1 MLKPDSTFYLAVNY
15 FIKSEGE
22 LKSEGSKW
30 CKSQPMGVNKL
41 NSLMKEM
48 TETAGISVK
57 TNHSGGE
64 TLVQKLQDNDV
75 PPNQIVQI
83 NGHKNLLSINNYSSL
98 RERQIKNISKI
109 LSSSSSTMNAVLPA
123 VQLSLK
129 SHFTEAH
136 SSPSAAESPLQTMF
150 QGNYITGGV
159 FNINLAAT
167 KNTTKSPELGPKAK
181 KKEICN

>member
-15 FIKSEGE
+15 FKSEGE
-22 LKSEGSKW
+22 LKLEGSKW
-30 CKSQPMGVNKL
+30 FKSQPTGVNKL

-83 NGHKNLLSINNYSSL
+83 TGHKNLQSINNCSSL
-98 RERQIKNISKI
+98 ISKI
-109 LSSSSSTMNAVLPA
+109 LSSSLSTTNAVLPA
-123 VQLSLK
+123 VVYFS
-129 SHFTEAH
+129 EAY
-136 SSPSAAESPLQTMF
+136 SSTSAAE
-150 QGNYITGGV
+150 
-159 FNINLAAT
+159 
-167 KNTTKSPELGPKAK
+167 NTL
-181 KKEICN
+181 

>member
-15 FIKSEGE
+15 FKSEGE
-22 LKSEGSKW
+22 LKLEGSKW
-30 CKSQPMGVNKL
+30 FKSQPTGVNKL

-83 NGHKNLLSINNYSSL
+83 TGHKNLLSINNYSSL

-109 LSSSSSTMNAVLPA
+109 LSSSSSTTNALLPA
-123 VQLSLK
+123 VQQSPK

-136 SSPSAAESPLQTMF
+136 SSTSAAESTLQTMF

-167 KNTTKSPELGPKAK
+167 KNTSQVQNWGRKR
-181 KKEICN
+181 KKEIYN

>member
-1 MLKPDSTFYLAVNY
+1 
-15 FIKSEGE
+15 
-22 LKSEGSKW
+22 
-30 CKSQPMGVNKL
+30 MGVNKL

-57 TNHSGGE
+57 TNRSGGE

-83 NGHKNLLSINNYSSL
+83 TGHKNLLSINYYSLL

-109 LSSSSSTMNAVLPA
+109 WSSSSSTMNAVLPA
-123 VQLSLK
+123 VQQSLK
-129 SHFTEAH
+129 S
-136 SSPSAAESPLQTMF
+136 PESTLQTMF

-167 KNTTKSPELGPKAK
+167 KNTITSPELGPKAK
-181 KKEICN
+181 KKRDL